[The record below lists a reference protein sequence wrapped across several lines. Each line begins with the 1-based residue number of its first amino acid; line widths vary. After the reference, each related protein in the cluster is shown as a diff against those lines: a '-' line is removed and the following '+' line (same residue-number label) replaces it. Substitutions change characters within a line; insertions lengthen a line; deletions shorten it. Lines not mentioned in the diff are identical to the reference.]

1 MKTTSKYRKNCR
13 YGLPASGF
21 VRAKAGNS
29 SPGSSG
35 VRAMGEE
42 VRATCDSGRVR
53 GDSVRASGILFCAHQ
68 TS

>member
-1 MKTTSKYRKNCR
+1 MDFPPPV
-13 YGLPASGF
+13 LSGP
-21 VRAKAGNS
+21 RQEIPPRGAQ
-29 SPGSSG
+29 G
-35 VRAMGEE
+35 VRAMGKE